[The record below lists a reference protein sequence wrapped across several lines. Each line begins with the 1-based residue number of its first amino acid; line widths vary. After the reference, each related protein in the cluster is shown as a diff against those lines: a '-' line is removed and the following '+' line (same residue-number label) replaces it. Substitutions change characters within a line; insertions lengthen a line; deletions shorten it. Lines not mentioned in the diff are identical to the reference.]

1 MASTLTIVE
10 ETPGGGNKQ
19 SSQVSL
25 PERLTV
31 RQLIGVYVDA
41 QISLR
46 QTKAVAQH
54 SIFIPA
60 EDELILNQKSH
71 SSAKSK
77 PLDFEKLHARALLG
91 FEQNQY
97 FVLIDNTQAENLD
110 QEIVLSSQSRVTFLR
125 LTPLVGG

>member
-1 MASTLTIVE
+1 MSSTLTIIE
-10 ETPGGGNKQ
+10 ETPGGGSKQ
-19 SSQVSL
+19 SSQVRL

-41 QISLR
+41 QIVQH
-46 QTKAVAQH
+46 QTKEAVHH
-54 SIFIPA
+54 SFFIPA

-77 PLDFEKLHARALLG
+77 PLDCEKLHVRALLG

-97 FVLIDNTQAENLD
+97 FILIDDTQAENLD
-110 QEIVLSSQSRVTFLR
+110 QEIVLSSQSQVTFLR